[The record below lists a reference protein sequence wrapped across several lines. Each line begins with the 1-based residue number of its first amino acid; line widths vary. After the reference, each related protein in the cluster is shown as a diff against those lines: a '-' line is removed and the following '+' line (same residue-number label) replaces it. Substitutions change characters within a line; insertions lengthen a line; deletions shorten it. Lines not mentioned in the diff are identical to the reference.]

1 MNLLGKSFVV
11 LILIMSLG
19 FMFLSMAVY
28 ATHKNWKDEHDQLQ
42 TALNEKQSENQRLTE
57 ERNRLE
63 SRLQT
68 EKTFADSRIGQL
80 EGERVQ
86 LVEQQGSIQQKLDLA
101 REDHRKA
108 VAAAQ
113 AAQENNAK
121 TVEELIGLRAEIRK
135 EQADRDK
142 FFTIAKDAT
151 DTLQQR
157 LGELVRAEELKQQLT
172 EQVARFTQRLRSLGH
187 DPSVFVDVV
196 PRVDGEVL
204 LVRRANA
211 DQLIEISI
219 GSDDGLQRGH
229 TVEVF
234 RGRQY
239 LGRAQIVDTD
249 PDRAVGRILPRTL
262 IGRIEVGDRVATK
275 LRVDG

>member
-86 LVEQQGSIQQKLDLA
+86 LVEQQGAIQQKLDLA

-121 TVEELIGLRAEIRK
+121 AVEELSS
-135 EQADRDK
+135 K
-142 FFTIAKDAT
+142 F
-151 DTLQQR
+151 
-157 LGELVRAEELKQQLT
+157 
-172 EQVARFTQRLRSLGH
+172 
-187 DPSVFVDVV
+187 
-196 PRVDGEVL
+196 
-204 LVRRANA
+204 
-211 DQLIEISI
+211 
-219 GSDDGLQRGH
+219 
-229 TVEVF
+229 
-234 RGRQY
+234 
-239 LGRAQIVDTD
+239 
-249 PDRAVGRILPRTL
+249 
-262 IGRIEVGDRVATK
+262 
-275 LRVDG
+275 